1 MPSPLSWSKF
11 EHNLVSN
18 RITSV
23 PASTDISTTIYK
35 HQPASCSPAVARAVE
50 TLGWLARP
58 LAWSDPRPGRNRIY
72 VRRDLGWPRRDGERR
87 RLRARPPRQEGARI
101 GAARAWTRPGLQPR
115 RLPPHPP
122 GVLRGSRLRP
132 PRPPGL
138 RVVGATGEG
147 DEQGP
152 DDALRRP
159 DARAE

>member
-1 MPSPLSWSKF
+1 MPSPLSWSKS
-11 EHNLVSN
+11 EHKLASN

-23 PASTDISTTIYK
+23 PASTDVSNI

-50 TLGWLARP
+50 ALGWFARR

-87 RLRARPPRQEGARI
+87 RLRTRPPRQEGARI
-101 GAARAWTRPGLQPR
+101 GAARAWTRPRLQPW

-138 RVVGATGEG
+138 RAVGATRQG
-147 DEQGP
+147 DE
-152 DDALRRP
+152 
-159 DARAE
+159 